1 VNTKRKRNLMVFL
14 RPTIIRDG
22 KTMNELSKEK
32 YNFIRAE
39 EIRKQEDGLELMSTD
54 KLPLLPKWNDALIL
68 PPSFDKYLE
77 KKDVDNT
84 SETKNN

>member
-1 VNTKRKRNLMVFL
+1 MVFI

-22 KTMNELSKEK
+22 KTMNDISREK

-39 EIRKQEDGLELMSTD
+39 EIRKQEDGLELMSND
-54 KLPLLPKWNDALIL
+54 KLPLLPEWNDALEL

-77 KKDVDNT
+77 NKDSGGSSDMKDN
-84 SETKNN
+84 